1 MSSPLV
7 IVNTGCANISSVKF
21 AFERLGV
28 QVDVSD
34 DVKVI
39 AKAKRVIL
47 PGVGSAPAA
56 MSSINSKALADCLRS
71 LTQPTLGVCL
81 GMQLM
86 VTDSEEGEFGK
97 TDLTKTLDLI
107 PGRVKRMQVGK
118 LRLPHMG
125 WNRVNSKYENP
136 LFAGIPDGEHFYFV
150 HSFAI
155 EDYENTLA
163 TCHYAASNAAKSPSN
178 TLDAEQVKADIGMTF
193 SAAIH
198 KDNFFG
204 VQFHPERSSDAGAQL
219 LKNFIQL

>member
-34 DVKVI
+34 DVNVI
-39 AKAKRVIL
+39 AKAQRVLL

-56 MSSINSKALADCLRS
+56 MSSINKKALAECLRS

-86 VTDSEEGEFGK
+86 VTDSEEGAFGK
-97 TDLTKTLDLI
+97 TDLTNCLNLI
-107 PGRVKRMQVGK
+107 PGRVKRMQVGN

-125 WNRVNSKYENP
+125 WNRVTSKYANP

-155 EDYENTLA
+155 DDYAHTLA
-163 TCHYAASNAAKSPSN
+163 TCHYASGKPASADAKSLS
-178 TLDAEQVKADIGMTF
+178 AEQVKADIGTTF